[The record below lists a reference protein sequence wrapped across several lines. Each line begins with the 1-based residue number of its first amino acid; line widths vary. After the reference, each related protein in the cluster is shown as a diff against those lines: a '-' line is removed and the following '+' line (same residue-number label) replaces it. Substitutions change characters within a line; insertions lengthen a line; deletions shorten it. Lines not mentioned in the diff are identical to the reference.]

1 MTTPVTP
8 QRENK
13 TLAAVI
19 DEAVIESAKWATE
32 LEIWLQNRRGPYMPI
47 FEEFYRGFSIL
58 LTLTGDLSEM
68 GKHQESGLVGKC
80 RAWMKPVQM
89 IGRGSEM
96 ELARLESGVA
106 LFHEYYHAL
115 NYSGVITLRK

>member
-1 MTTPVTP
+1 MTTPVIP

-32 LEIWLQNRRGPYMPI
+32 LEIWLQSRRGPYMPI
-47 FEEFYRGFSIL
+47 FEEFYRGFSML

-68 GKHQESGLVGKC
+68 GKHQESGLVDRC
-80 RAWMKPVQM
+80 RAWVKPVRM
-89 IGRGSEM
+89 DGKGTEKELGRLGN
-96 ELARLESGVA
+96 GVA

>member
-1 MTTPVTP
+1 MTTPVIP

-32 LEIWLQNRRGPYMPI
+32 LQVWLTTRRGPYVPI
-47 FEEFYRGFSIL
+47 FEEFYRAFSIL

-68 GKHQESGLVGKC
+68 GKHQESGLVNRC
-80 RAWMKPVQM
+80 QDWVKPVRMDGKGTEQ
-89 IGRGSEM
+89 
-96 ELARLESGVA
+96 ELVRVRDGVA